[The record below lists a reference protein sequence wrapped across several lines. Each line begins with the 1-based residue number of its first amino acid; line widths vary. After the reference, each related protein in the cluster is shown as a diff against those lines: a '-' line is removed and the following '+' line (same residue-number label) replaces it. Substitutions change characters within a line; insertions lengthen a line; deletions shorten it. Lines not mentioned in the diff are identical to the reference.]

1 MNITNISAW
10 IKKDTKLEPA
20 SVPMAFRIG
29 QCTFFLSD
37 DAKGLEKLTELIEM
51 LQVVRLAGA
60 ASIDE
65 FNRKL
70 DAAYEELSSP
80 QEIIPQEVDDME
92 LIEDGE

>member
-29 QCTFFLSD
+29 QCTFFLGD

-51 LQVVRLAGA
+51 LQVVYIQGA

-70 DAAYEELSSP
+70 NEVVV
-80 QEIIPQEVDDME
+80 PQEVEDMME
-92 LIEDGE
+92 IEDGE